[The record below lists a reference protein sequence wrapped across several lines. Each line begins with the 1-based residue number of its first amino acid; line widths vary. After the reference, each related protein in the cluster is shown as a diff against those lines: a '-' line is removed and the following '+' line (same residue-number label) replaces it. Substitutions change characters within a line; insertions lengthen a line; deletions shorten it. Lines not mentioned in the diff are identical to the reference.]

1 MLLLQKAVALSMSFL
16 LVLTTLLVDAGAA
29 TVPRIFLQ
37 APHETRWP
45 RLSAMLCERI
55 GRCGSSDQQP
65 TSNLPQTAVKAKLN
79 ASRKQNLR
87 GSSLHSENSLSTL
100 SRDVYSVPDESL
112 LSRVSPTQEVLHT
125 AFEIDAKTNDR
136 LLAEIALLPGI
147 GPHELVFGV
156 PYASIINAAFTHA
169 HPNGSRFNR
178 PDRAAWYAPK
188 VSGRLSRGC
197 LPRNAGAG

>member
-1 MLLLQKAVALSMSFL
+1 
-16 LVLTTLLVDAGAA
+16 
-29 TVPRIFLQ
+29 
-37 APHETRWP
+37 
-45 RLSAMLCERI
+45 MLCERI

-87 GSSLHSENSLSTL
+87 GSSLHSENSLPTL

-125 AFEIDAKTNDR
+125 AFEMDAKTNDR

-178 PDRAAWYAPK
+178 PDRAAWYAAKSVRTAEP
-188 VSGRLSRGC
+188 RLPTTKRWRWLKSECSRTKQHMTNTSRTS
-197 LPRNAGAG
+197 PASS